1 MRVIGAR
8 GTETETETERW
19 GDAGREGQCFEGT
32 RRERDKDRDSD
43 SGQRAR
49 EKLQQRRENTTVGRY
64 AAFFCARCG
73 AQEIADTAFTTAFT
87 LELVIN
93 LYGNW
98 FRRFFVSLWVLSRL
112 APFGRVKR

>member
-1 MRVIGAR
+1 MQ
-8 GTETETETERW
+8 E
-19 GDAGREGQCFEGT
+19 
-32 RRERDKDRDSD
+32 RRED
-43 SGQRAR
+43 
-49 EKLQQRRENTTVGRY
+49 TTVDEH
-64 AAFFCARCG
+64 AVFFCARCA
-73 AQEIADTAFTTAFT
+73 AQEIANTAFTTAFT